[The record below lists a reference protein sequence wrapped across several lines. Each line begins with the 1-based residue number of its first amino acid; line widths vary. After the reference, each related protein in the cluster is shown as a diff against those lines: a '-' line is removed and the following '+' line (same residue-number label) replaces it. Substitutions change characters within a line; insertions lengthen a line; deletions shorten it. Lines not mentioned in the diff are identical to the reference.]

1 MESSNTFQVHSCKIT
16 VWPALSLPYWPR
28 QISAALGARGS
39 IAELTRPSEQ
49 EVSLRW
55 HHHHHYSCRQPRM
68 RSANSFAFLTVCTYL
83 NLHFKEIKA
92 AHFFNGRC
100 LLLFLFLATFS
111 VCLRSAKLGNRKTPN
126 WILSTMYLMCL
137 SC

>member
-1 MESSNTFQVHSCKIT
+1 MESSNTFQIHSGKII
-16 VWPALSLPYWPR
+16 VWPAHSLPYWPR
-28 QISAALGARGS
+28 QISAALGAQGS
-39 IAELTRPSEQ
+39 RADLTRPSEQ

-55 HHHHHYSCRQPRM
+55 HHHHHYSCRQLRM
-68 RSANSFAFLTVCTYL
+68 RSANSFAFLTVCPYL
-83 NLHFKEIKA
+83 NLHFKEKVPHI
-92 AHFFNGRC
+92 
-100 LLLFLFLATFS
+100 ATFS